1 MQNQRFN
8 KATFNYVS
16 PYGVLYLMT
25 NGKMEGVS
33 RKSATVPVFNKRLQ
47 LAESESMLKTV
58 RRGSIEDLTDDFRL
72 DDFNDDN
79 FEVVISSQ
87 KPTEVSLEQ
96 LYLNVN
102 DDVTQVRNPN
112 PSTSRVISPTPERDP
127 DCSDKDMDMDGDMDM
142 EMDPLNDSGSIDT
155 GRGEEICAEN
165 NSVAEVRV
173 MVGLTV
179 MDDIQASRMGM

>member
-33 RKSATVPVFNKRLQ
+33 RKSATIPVFNKRLQ

-87 KPTEVSLEQ
+87 RPTEVSLEQ

-112 PSTSRVISPTPERDP
+112 PSTSRVISPTPEKDP
-127 DCSDKDMDMDGDMDM
+127 DCSDKDMDMD
-142 EMDPLNDSGSIDT
+142 MDPLNDSGSIDA

-173 MVGLTV
+173 TVDSTV
-179 MDDIQASRMGM
+179 MDVIQASRMGM

>member
-1 MQNQRFN
+1 VQNHRFN

-47 LAESESMLKTV
+47 LAESESMLKTE
-58 RRGSIEDLTDDFRL
+58 RRGSIEGLTDDFRL

-79 FEVVISSQ
+79 YEVVISSQ
-87 KPTEVSLEQ
+87 RPTELSLEQ
-96 LYLNVN
+96 LYLNVD

-112 PSTSRVISPTPERDP
+112 PSTSRGTSPTPERDP
-127 DCSDKDMDMDGDMDM
+127 DCSDKEIDKDIDA
-142 EMDPLNDSGSIDT
+142 DPLNDSGSIDT

-165 NSVAEVRV
+165 NSVAEVRKSV
-173 MVGLTV
+173 VLTE
-179 MDDIQASRMGM
+179 IS

>member
-155 GRGEEICAEN
+155 GRGEEICLEN